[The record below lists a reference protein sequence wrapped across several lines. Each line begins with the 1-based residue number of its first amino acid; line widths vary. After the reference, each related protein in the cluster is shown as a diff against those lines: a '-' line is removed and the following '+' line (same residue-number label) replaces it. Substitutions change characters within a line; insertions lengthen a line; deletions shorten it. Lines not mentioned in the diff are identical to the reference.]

1 MSNLVR
7 LTRNTN
13 IGKKGDLVPD
23 PTGHLVESHIAIALG
38 DAVNEVSD
46 DTTKGEV
53 EPSKAS
59 ESKDQSD
66 STKVEDQKTFKRKDR

>member
-23 PTGHLVESHIAIALG
+23 PTGHLVNSHLAVALG
-38 DAVNEVSD
+38 DAVKEVSD
-46 DTTKGEV
+46 GAVKSEIESDETSESQDQPEPTEV
-53 EPSKAS
+53 EDK
-59 ESKDQSD
+59 
-66 STKVEDQKTFKRKDR
+66 KTFKRKDR